1 MHTDRR
7 KSKRLPRSL
16 VAWSALALLGMLIA
30 LAPLPEAAAAPEERT
45 IRVEAGS
52 FAYNPGVIVVNRGDR
67 VTLEL
72 ISNDVVH
79 GLYIDGYDLEVI
91 AEPGQSARLS
101 FLADRGGTFR
111 LRCSVTCGDLHPF
124 MIGKLKVGP
133 GGLFWRASGLAVLAV
148 LAGVLYFKQL
158 AGTAH

>member
-1 MHTDRR
+1 MHTDKVSDKHLTR
-7 KSKRLPRSL
+7 PL
-16 VAWSALALLGMLIA
+16 VAWAALGLLAALII
-30 LAPLPEAAAAPEERT
+30 LAPLPVAAAAPVERT
-45 IRVEAGS
+45 IRIEAGN

-72 ISNDVVH
+72 VSTDVVH
-79 GLYIDGYDLEVI
+79 GLYIDGYGLEVI

-101 FLADRGGTFR
+101 FIANQGGTFR

-133 GGLFWRASGLAVLAV
+133 GGLFWRTSGLAVLAV
-148 LAGVLYFKQL
+148 LALILYSKKP
-158 AGTAH
+158 AATTP